1 MPTYSHRAATLVG
14 KRGLKSILNVWYHR
28 EGDNIKLVL
37 HVQPGA
43 KRTEVI
49 GLHGDALKIRL
60 AAPPIEGR
68 ANEALLRFIAGS
80 FNVPRRNVELKQGAL
95 SRHKVVL
102 VNGSTLDPESLL
114 ISENVFKT
122 K

>member
-1 MPTYSHRAATLVG
+1 M
-14 KRGLKSILNVWYHR
+14 
-28 EGDNIKLVL
+28 VL
-37 HVQPGA
+37 YVQPGA

-68 ANEALLRFIAGS
+68 ANGALLRFIADS
-80 FNVPRRNVELKQGAL
+80 FNVQLRNVELKQGTL
-95 SRHKVVL
+95 SRHKLVL
-102 VNGSTLDPESLL
+102 VNSSKLKPESLL
-114 ISENVFKT
+114 TSENLFKT